1 MPEKSIITGQ
11 HITNNKAQ
19 RARELRRDMTPAE
32 RLLWARLR
40 ANRLQGFHFRRQQI
54 IEPYIVDFFCHQAG
68 LIIEVDGDV
77 HAGQQDYD
85 RLREEQ
91 LQAHGLRVLRFTNRE
106 VVNQLDEV
114 LHTILT
120 ACSQTAAGEPDYCE
134 HPEKTQQVI

>member
-1 MPEKSIITGQ
+1 MSEKSIITGQ
-11 HITNNKAQ
+11 HITSAKAQ
-19 RARELRRDMTPAE
+19 RARDLRREMTPAE

-54 IEPYIVDFFCHQAG
+54 IEPYIVDFYCHQAG

-77 HAGQQDYD
+77 HAGQQAYD
-85 RLREEQ
+85 RQREQQ
-91 LQAHGLRVLRFTNRE
+91 LQARGLRVLRFTNRQ

-120 ACSQTAAGEPDYCE
+120 ACSQATTAEQVDYEYPDG
-134 HPEKTQQVI
+134 TN

>member
-1 MPEKSIITGQ
+1 MPEKSVITGQ
-11 HITNNKAQ
+11 HITSAKSQ
-19 RARELRRDMTPAE
+19 RASELRREMTPAE
-32 RLLWARLR
+32 RQLWARLR

-54 IEPYIVDFFCHQAG
+54 IEPYIVDFYCHQAG

-85 RLREEQ
+85 RQREQQ
-91 LQAHGLRVLRFTNRE
+91 LQARGLRVLRFTNRE

-120 ACSQTAAGEPDYCE
+120 ACSQAAVDE
-134 HPEKTQQVI
+134 QVNCR

>member
-11 HITNNKAQ
+11 HITSAKAQ
-19 RARELRRDMTPAE
+19 RASELRREMTPAE

-40 ANRLQGFHFRRQQI
+40 GNRLQGFHFRRQQI
-54 IEPYIVDFFCHQAG
+54 IEPYIVDFYCHQAG

-85 RLREEQ
+85 RQREQQ
-91 LQAHGLRVLRFTNRE
+91 LQARGIRVLRFTNRE

-120 ACSQTAAGEPDYCE
+120 ACSQATEGEPVNCE
-134 HPEKTQQVI
+134 HPNGTN